1 MKPGRYAA
9 SDGSFAKSAGGA
21 GARGLALLAVAL
33 LIGIVL
39 LNATD
44 ADPPG
49 STVVARGDSDTA
61 DGTDD
66 DDADGEGTPASTTA
80 PVAVTTTLP
89 VRAPKDVKVIVANA
103 SPTRGAAGTASDK
116 LKPLGFN
123 VLAPSNA
130 VATNDTTVFFVPGF
144 DRDAAAVASAL
155 GLAPTTV
162 KPIGTPPPFD
172 TKGANVAIV
181 LGATDAA
188 RLFTAPGATTT
199 TAAPGA
205 TTTTAKPAAG
215 GASTSTTAA
224 PAATTTTKK
233 P

>member
-1 MKPGRYAA
+1 MRPGRYAA
-9 SDGSFAKSAGGA
+9 SDGSFVKSAGGA
-21 GARGLALLAVAL
+21 GVRGLALLAVAL

-49 STVVARGDSDTA
+49 STVAAGGDSDTA
-61 DGTDD
+61 DGSDD
-66 DDADGEGTPASTTA
+66 DGGDGEGSPASTTA
-80 PVAVTTTLP
+80 PVVVTTILP
-89 VRAPKDVKVIVANA
+89 ARAPKDVKVVVANA
-103 SPTRGAAGTASDK
+103 SPTKGAAGTASDK

-130 VATNDTTVFFVPGF
+130 APVTDSSVFFVPGF
-144 DRDAAAVASAL
+144 DREAAALAAAL

-172 TKGANVAIV
+172 TKGANVAVV
-181 LGATDAA
+181 LGATEAA
-188 RLFTAPGATTT
+188 RLFTAPGATT
-199 TAAPGA
+199 APP
-205 TTTTAKPAAG
+205 TTAKPAGG
-215 GASTSTTAA
+215 GATTAPPTTAA